1 MRKLIKFKN
10 ENEPLSENDVSFVP
24 HFEIGGG
31 NGVLGTD
38 NGADV
43 GYPSRPEK
51 DLLTDD
57 AERYRYE
64 IVSEHEAAP
73 TEASLREKSRAR
85 SQSASDPTNPL
96 VYVIQPAVELAT
108 ASENLDRQHTGFEV
122 TKSIGATTQKTE
134 ITERIDATVKANHN
148 ANQKQNAENEPGAE
162 ADDST
167 SGYKFKTTT
176 SSSRGYS
183 ETTSLESSSEHNH
196 ITNGQHGLDH
206 PANVLDYRDP
216 LSSSSVDVITVRHLF
231 GPWSNWTPCSR
242 SCGGGV
248 KMQYRACLKREYI
261 NGKKSTKPAVE
272 SFECIGI
279 IKRYHLCNEQDCP
292 ASHGDF
298 RDQQCTSF
306 NNQSFEGKR
315 YIWEAFVKEDAECEL
330 NCKPI
335 GMRYFATLNKTVID
349 GTSCIKPTDYF
360 RRGNGRRG
368 ICVEGVC
375 KGQFGRH

>member
-1 MRKLIKFKN
+1 MNASGIALTTPRTAYMRKLIKFKN

-31 NGVLGTD
+31 NGVLGID

-73 TEASLREKSRAR
+73 TEASLREKSRAS

-183 ETTSLESSSEHNH
+183 ETTSLESSSEHNRT
-196 ITNGQHGLDH
+196 TNGQHGLDH
-206 PANVLDYRDP
+206 PASVLDYRDP

-248 KMQYRACLKREYI
+248 KMQYRACLKRE
-261 NGKKSTKPAVE
+261 
-272 SFECIGI
+272 
-279 IKRYHLCNEQDCP
+279 
-292 ASHGDF
+292 
-298 RDQQCTSF
+298 
-306 NNQSFEGKR
+306 
-315 YIWEAFVKEDAECEL
+315 
-330 NCKPI
+330 
-335 GMRYFATLNKTVID
+335 
-349 GTSCIKPTDYF
+349 
-360 RRGNGRRG
+360 
-368 ICVEGVC
+368 
-375 KGQFGRH
+375 